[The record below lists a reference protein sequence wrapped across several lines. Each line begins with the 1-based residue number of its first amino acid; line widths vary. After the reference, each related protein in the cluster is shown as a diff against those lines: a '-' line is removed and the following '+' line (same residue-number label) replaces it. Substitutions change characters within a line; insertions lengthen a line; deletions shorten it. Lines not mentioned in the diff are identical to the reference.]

1 MNADEDLMEHPF
13 YWLCRVC
20 ENERKKDISANN
32 NGAPSEEKKIK
43 SRSLIII

>member
-20 ENERKKDISANN
+20 ENERKKDIPANN
-32 NGAPSEEKKIK
+32 NNLDVVSH
-43 SRSLIII
+43 LHFLT